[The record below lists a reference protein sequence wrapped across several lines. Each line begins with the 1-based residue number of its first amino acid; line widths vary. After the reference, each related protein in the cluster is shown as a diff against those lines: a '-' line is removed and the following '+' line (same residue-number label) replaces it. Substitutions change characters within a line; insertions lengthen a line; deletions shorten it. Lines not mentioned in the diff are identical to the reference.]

1 MVQQLN
7 VSLTIPIPNEQVLIS
22 KVELEELKEQSLVG
36 LYWNMKDVEERTG
49 KKIDWLKENVLY
61 QPRFKKILDVQT
73 GGFVYYP
80 ERKGEKWTFLATK
93 MTKFLEENFY
103 SIFEK

>member
-1 MVQQLN
+1 MQQLN

-61 QPRFKKILDVQT
+61 QPRFKK
-73 GGFVYYP
+73 Y
-80 ERKGEKWTFLATK
+80 
-93 MTKFLEENFY
+93 
-103 SIFEK
+103 

>member
-1 MVQQLN
+1 MQQLN